1 MIARKHP
8 IRLRAVLLALAV
20 RQVRAVPLVR
30 RLALQQ
36 ALAAH
41 LAPAHHQALAVL
53 RAAKRFTQA
62 TIQTRQRQI

>member
-8 IRLRAVLLALAV
+8 IRLRAVQAV

-36 ALAAH
+36 APALH
-41 LAPAHHQALAVL
+41 LALAVPW
-53 RAAKRFTQA
+53 AAKRFTQA

>member
-8 IRLRAVLLALAV
+8 IRLRAAQAVLLALAV

-36 ALAAH
+36 A
-41 LAPAHHQALAVL
+41 PALAVP

-62 TIQTRQRQI
+62 TIQTRQRQT

>member
-8 IRLRAVLLALAV
+8 IRLRAAQAVLLALAV

-36 ALAAH
+36 ALAV
-41 LAPAHHQALAVL
+41 P

>member
-8 IRLRAVLLALAV
+8 IRLRAVLLVLLVLAV
-20 RQVRAVPLVR
+20 LLALAVPLVR
-30 RLALQQ
+30 RLALQ
-36 ALAAH
+36 
-41 LAPAHHQALAVL
+41 QALAVL

>member
-8 IRLRAVLLALAV
+8 IRLRAAQAVLL
-20 RQVRAVPLVR
+20 VRAVPLVR
-30 RLALQQ
+30 LALQQ
-36 ALAAH
+36 APALH
-41 LAPAHHQALAVL
+41 LALAVP